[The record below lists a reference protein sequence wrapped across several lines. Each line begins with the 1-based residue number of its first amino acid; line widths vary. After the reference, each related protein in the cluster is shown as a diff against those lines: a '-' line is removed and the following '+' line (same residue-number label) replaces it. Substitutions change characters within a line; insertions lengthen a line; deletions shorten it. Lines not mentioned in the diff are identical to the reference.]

1 MQRSFRRSR
10 NRWHPSFDNNG
21 GCCGGW
27 HWIIAEITELLSW
40 YRKSG
45 SFHERE
51 PVLKFLFKYRKI
63 LCSEV
68 YSYFK
73 LCVILNLSLHLFR
86 LKWIFTC
93 FWIWFLLYYWR
104 CQGLMP
110 QRRNLCLYLL
120 LVLRIL
126 IVVRLHRRPIV
137 LLRLLAQYLVHRLA
151 LLVQKQRQPAAALLP
166 R

>member
-10 NRWHPSFDNNG
+10 NRWHPPFDSNEG
-21 GCCGGW
+21 YCGGW
-27 HWIIAEITELLSW
+27 HWIIAEITESLCW

-45 SFHERE
+45 SFHDANRYWNFCLNTERFFA
-51 PVLKFLFKYRKI
+51 LRCI
-63 LCSEV
+63 LVSN
-68 YSYFK
+68 S
-73 LCVILNLSLHLFR
+73 VILNLSLNLFR

-120 LVLRIL
+120 LVLQIL